1 VTRPSSWCLFA
12 TSGDST
18 DIKGNVMSYV
28 NEGSA
33 DRIIRVIAGIVL
45 LALGWGEMVT
55 GTLGA
60 VFKVLGFIPLIT
72 GLVGWCPLY
81 AITHLSTR
89 RHDAKETAASR

>member
-1 VTRPSSWCLFA
+1 
-12 TSGDST
+12 
-18 DIKGNVMSYV
+18 MSYV

-45 LALGWGEMVT
+45 LALGWGEVVT
-55 GTLGA
+55 GTLGG

-81 AITHLSTR
+81 AITHISTR
-89 RHDAKETAASR
+89 PHDAKETAASR